1 MNRSFLTFLEGVLI
15 NQAKKIVM
23 FRDEIIIEVHVI
35 IVKNYKKRKNLDKL
49 DLRWISFFVNL
60 LVNFETNVNFW
71 LFFLFY

>member
-1 MNRSFLTFLEGVLI
+1 M
-15 NQAKKIVM
+15 
-23 FRDEIIIEVHVI
+23 I

-49 DLRWISFFVNL
+49 DRRWISFFVNS